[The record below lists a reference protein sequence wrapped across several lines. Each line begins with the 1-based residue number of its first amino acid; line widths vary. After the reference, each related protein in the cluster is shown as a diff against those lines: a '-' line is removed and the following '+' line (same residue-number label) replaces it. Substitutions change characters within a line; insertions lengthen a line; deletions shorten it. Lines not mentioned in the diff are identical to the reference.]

1 MKSMFLTI
9 AILLTVACCGGATIV
24 AALNT
29 DTSSDKVEDTA
40 TVQETSAASQPAK
53 KADGISGDG
62 TWMIPSDVKPG
73 KYKTTVPSKSFGCYW
88 ARLRGTSGE
97 LSDIIAN
104 GSANAGSQVLITID
118 ATDKAFQS
126 TRCGSWTRIS
136 D

>member
-1 MKSMFLTI
+1 
-9 AILLTVACCGGATIV
+9 
-24 AALNT
+24 
-29 DTSSDKVEDTA
+29 
-40 TVQETSAASQPAK
+40 
-53 KADGISGDG
+53 
-62 TWMIPSDVKPG
+62 MIPSDVKPG

-126 TRCGSWTRIS
+126 TRCGSWTRIP